1 MKTNLTLSI
10 ATAIVAFGAGFDAI
24 GGGAMASTAQGPA
37 LTLAR
42 ATCTDV
48 MKVRTSTEAAGCV
61 STLLDALSAKAQGEV
76 YAADDADCTRQ
87 GLANGTADFSAC
99 VLDLNRA
106 YANAPAS
113 DKARYGGARET
124 VVVDARKGA
133 DIDDRFPGTFAAR
146 HRREEDSC
154 AQVGL
159 DPGSTP
165 FAYCV
170 AGLDDA
176 IYTADTPRS

>member
-1 MKTNLTLSI
+1 MKTNISLSI

-24 GGGAMASTAQGPA
+24 GGGALASAPQGPA

-61 STLLDALSAKAQGEV
+61 STLLDALSAKAQGDV
-76 YAADDADCTRQ
+76 YAANDADCTRQ

-113 DKARYGGARET
+113 DKALYGNARET
-124 VVVDARKGA
+124 VVVEAGKGA
-133 DIDDRFPGTFAAR
+133 DIDDRFAGTFAAR

-154 AQVGL
+154 ARLGL

-165 FAYCV
+165 FTYCV
-170 AGLDDA
+170 TGLEAA
-176 IYTADTPRS
+176 IYTADTPQS

>member
-10 ATAIVAFGAGFDAI
+10 ATAIVAFGAGFAAI
-24 GGGAMASTAQGPA
+24 SGGAMASTAQGPA

-48 MKVRTSTEAAGCV
+48 MKVRTNAEADGCV

-76 YAADDADCTRQ
+76 YAADDADCTRR

-106 YANAPAS
+106 HANAPSS
-113 DKARYGGARET
+113 DKALYGGARET
-124 VVVDARKGA
+124 VVVESRKGA
-133 DIDDRFPGTFAAR
+133 DIDDRFPGAFAAR

-154 AQVGL
+154 ARVGL

-165 FAYCV
+165 FTYCV
-170 AGLDDA
+170 TGLEAA
-176 IYTADTPRS
+176 IYAADTPQS

>member
-1 MKTNLTLSI
+1 MKTNISLSI

-24 GGGAMASTAQGPA
+24 SGGALASTVQGPA

-48 MKVRTSTEAAGCV
+48 MKVRTDAEAAGCV
-61 STLLDALSAKAQGEV
+61 STLLDALSAKAQGDV
-76 YAADDADCTRQ
+76 YAADDADCMRR

-99 VLDLNRA
+99 VLDLDRA
-106 YANAPAS
+106 HANAPSS
-113 DKARYGGARET
+113 DRALYGGARET
-124 VVVDARKGA
+124 VVVESRKGA

-154 AQVGL
+154 ARLGL

-170 AGLDDA
+170 TGLDTA
-176 IYTADTPRS
+176 IYTADTPQS

>member
-1 MKTNLTLSI
+1 MKTNISLSI
-10 ATAIVAFGAGFDAI
+10 AAAIVALGTGFDAI
-24 GGGAMASTAQGPA
+24 GGGALASTVQGPA
-37 LTLAR
+37 LTLAK

-48 MKVRTSTEAAGCV
+48 MKVRTDAEAAGCV
-61 STLLDALSAKAQGEV
+61 STLLDALGAKAQGEV
-76 YAADDADCTRQ
+76 YAANDVNCMRR
-87 GLANGTADFSAC
+87 GLADGTADFSAC

-106 YANAPAS
+106 GANASSS
-113 DKARYGGARET
+113 DRALYGGALET
-124 VVVDARKGA
+124 VVVESRKAA

-154 AQVGL
+154 ARLGL

-170 AGLDDA
+170 SGLDTA
-176 IYTADTPRS
+176 IYTADTPQS